1 MRYTR
6 ALLPTLKEA
15 PADATSKS
23 HIFLLR
29 SGYVRRVGA
38 GVYSFLPLGVR
49 VLRKVEAIVRS
60 EMDAAGA
67 QEVLLPALLPAD
79 YFKETGRWDMF
90 GDTLFR
96 LKDRKG
102 ADYHLGPT
110 HEEIIT
116 DLARREVK
124 SYRDLPKNLYQIQTK
139 FRDEAR
145 PRGGLL
151 RCREFS
157 MKDAYSFDVDE
168 ESAKQSYER
177 MRVAYTN
184 IFDRMGFDYRMV
196 SADSGAMGGS
206 GSAEFQVL
214 VQSGEDVIAAC
225 LQCNYA
231 ANLEVAKTPA
241 FPRRGPAPEAVPAL
255 DKVHTPGH
263 GKIEAVAKFLDQ
275 PPANFLKSLLYLVDK
290 ELVMVVLR
298 GDHDVN
304 EVKLSRALGVSEVH
318 LAAPA
323 DVVKTTG
330 AKVGFAGPVNFKGR
344 VVIDVDAASLS
355 DAVTGANET
364 DYHFLHVQHGRD
376 FQAQVVEVRQVIDG
390 DLCPNCGATLKLYR
404 GIEAGHIFL
413 LGTHYTSKMS
423 ATYLDVKGEH
433 QTIVMGCYGIGV
445 SRLVAA
451 AIEQHHD
458 DNGIMWPISIA
469 PYQVHLVQ
477 LGSEPEVVAEIAR
490 LEQELEAAGVEVL
503 VDDREERPGVKFKDA
518 DLIGIP
524 LRATVGARGLKSGQ
538 IEFKLRTES
547 DPKKVELLPQADAVR
562 LITERVRSLFAQ
574 TLSKAN

>member
-29 SGYVRRVGA
+29 SGYIRRVGA

-168 ESAKQSYER
+168 DAAKRSYER

-225 LQCNYA
+225 LRCNYA
-231 ANLEVAKTPA
+231 ANLEVAKSPA
-241 FPRRGPAPEAVPAL
+241 LPRRGTAPEAVAAL
-255 DKVHTPGH
+255 QKIHTPGH
-263 GKIEAVAKFLDQ
+263 GKIEAVAQFLDQ
-275 PPANFLKSLLYLVDK
+275 PPSNFLKSLLYLVDK

-344 VVIDVDAASLS
+344 VVIDVDAANLS

-364 DYHFLHVQHGRD
+364 DYHLVHVQHGRD
-376 FQAQVVEVRQVIDG
+376 FQAELVEVRQVVDG
-390 DLCPNCGATLKLYR
+390 DSCPNCGALLKLYR

-423 ATYLDVKGEH
+423 ATYLDVKGEN

-458 DNGIMWPISIA
+458 DNGILWPISIA

-477 LGSEPEVVAEIAR
+477 LGTEPEVVAEVAR
-490 LEQELEAAGVEVL
+490 LEQELEGAGIEL
-503 VDDREERPGVKFKDA
+503 LIDDRDERPGVKFKDA

-524 LRATVGARGLKSGQ
+524 LRATVGARGLKSAQ
-538 IEFKLRTES
+538 IEFKLRSEL
-547 DPKKVELLPQADAVR
+547 DPKQVELLPQADAAR
-562 LITERVRSLFAQ
+562 LITERVRSLLAQ
-574 TLSKAN
+574 PKAKAS

>member
-1 MRYTR
+1 
-6 ALLPTLKEA
+6 
-15 PADATSKS
+15 
-23 HIFLLR
+23 
-29 SGYVRRVGA
+29 
-38 GVYSFLPLGVR
+38 
-49 VLRKVEAIVRS
+49 
-60 EMDAAGA
+60 
-67 QEVLLPALLPAD
+67 
-79 YFKETGRWDMF
+79 
-90 GDTLFR
+90 
-96 LKDRKG
+96 
-102 ADYHLGPT
+102 
-110 HEEIIT
+110 
-116 DLARREVK
+116 
-124 SYRDLPKNLYQIQTK
+124 
-139 FRDEAR
+139 
-145 PRGGLL
+145 
-151 RCREFS
+151 
-157 MKDAYSFDVDE
+157 
-168 ESAKQSYER
+168 
-177 MRVAYTN
+177 
-184 IFDRMGFDYRMV
+184 
-196 SADSGAMGGS
+196 MGGS

-241 FPRRGPAPEAVPAL
+241 LPRRGPTPETAPAL
-255 DKVHTPGH
+255 EKVHTPGH
-263 GKIEAVAKFLDQ
+263 GKIDAVAKFLDQ

-304 EVKLSRALGVSEVH
+304 EVKLARALGVGEVH

-330 AKVGFAGPVNFKGR
+330 AKLGFAGPVNFKGR
-344 VVIDVDAASLS
+344 VIIDVDAASLS
-355 DAVTGANET
+355 DATTGANET
-364 DYHFLHVQHGRD
+364 DYHLLHVQHGRD
-376 FQAQVVEVRQVIDG
+376 FQAEVVEVRQVMDG
-390 DLCPNCGATLKLYR
+390 DLCPSCGATLKLYR

-423 ATYLDVKGEH
+423 ATYLDVKGENT
-433 QTIVMGCYGIGV
+433 TIVMGCYGIGV

-477 LGSEPEVVAEIAR
+477 VGSEPEVVAEIAR
-490 LEQELEAAGVEVL
+490 LEQELEALGVEVL

-524 LRATVGARGLKSGQ
+524 LRATVGARGLKNGQ

-562 LITERVRSLFAQ
+562 LINARVRDLLAQ
-574 TLSKAN
+574 TKAKAS

>member
-1 MRYTR
+1 MRYSR

-15 PADATSKS
+15 PADATSAS
-23 HIFLLR
+23 HILLLR
-29 SGYVRRVGA
+29 AGFVRRVGA
-38 GVYSFLPLGVR
+38 GIYSFLPLGVR
-49 VLRKVEAIVRS
+49 VLRKIEAIVRR

-67 QEVLLPALLPAD
+67 QEVLLPALLPAE
-79 YFKETGRWDMF
+79 YFKETGRWDLF
-90 GDTLFR
+90 GDTLLR

-168 ESAKQSYER
+168 ASAKKNYEA
-177 MRVAYTN
+177 MRVAYTR

-225 LQCNYA
+225 LQCPYA
-231 ANLEVAKTPA
+231 ANLEVAKTPPM
-241 FPRRGPAPEAVPAL
+241 PRRGPPADSVPARE
-255 DKVHTPGH
+255 KIHTPGH
-263 GKIEAVAKFLDQ
+263 GKIEDVAKFLRRS
-275 PPANFLKSLLYLVDK
+275 PENFLKSLLYLADK
-290 ELVMVVLR
+290 DIVMVVLR

-304 EVKLSRALGVSEVH
+304 EVKLARALGVSEVH
-318 LAAPA
+318 LASGP
-323 DVVKTTG
+323 DVERATG
-330 AKVGFAGPVNFKGR
+330 AAVGFAGPIGFDGR
-344 VVIDVDAASLS
+344 VVIDVDAASITDGVS
-355 DAVTGANET
+355 GANET
-364 DYHFLHVQHGRD
+364 DYHFTHVQFDRD
-376 FQAQVVEVRQVIDG
+376 FSAEIVEIRQVKDG
-390 DLCPNCGATLKLYR
+390 DLCPNCGASLKLYR

-423 ATYLDVKGEH
+423 ATYLDEKGEH

-445 SRLVAA
+445 SRLIAA
-451 AIEQHHD
+451 AVEQHHD
-458 DNGIMWPISIA
+458 ENGIRWPLSVA

-477 LGSEPEVVAEIAR
+477 LGAEPEVVAEVAR
-490 LEQELEAAGVEVL
+490 LERELEAAGIEVL

-518 DLIGIP
+518 DLVGIP
-524 LRATVGARGLKSGQ
+524 LRATIGARGLKNGQ
-538 IEFKLRTES
+538 IEFKPRTES
-547 DPKKVELLPQADAVR
+547 DPKKAELLAQADAAKIIV
-562 LITERVRSLFAQ
+562 ERVRALLLESEP
-574 TLSKAN
+574 KAN